1 MYDSEGSF
9 IISIFKR
16 KGFRLGWEIQAD
28 LAINLNVKDENLLHL
43 IMSYFGVGTLRYN
56 KIHRSVI
63 YSVKDLKSLTNIIIP
78 FFDKYHLVT
87 QKRADF
93 ELFKQV
99 VEKMNRKED
108 ITRDGLL

>member
-1 MYDSEGSF
+1 
-9 IISIFKR
+9 
-16 KGFRLGWEIQAD
+16 
-28 LAINLNVKDENLLHL
+28 
-43 IMSYFGVGTLRYN
+43 MSYFGVGTLRYN

-108 ITRDGLL
+108 ITRDGLLEIVARRASMNRGLTKVLKQAFPDVLPVQRPVVQLPESIEPT